1 MSGQTPVVA
10 FFDMDKTILSES
22 SGLLWVDYMR
32 RTGRIALRHVLYISW
47 LALQYK
53 LAVMNYAS
61 ATARLMPVVAGQGE
75 DEVWAMC
82 REWFDEMIV
91 PCVTGAAVRRIEE
104 HRREG
109 HIVAVLSAATVYVVK
124 LLADYLELG
133 DHFLCTYL
141 EVHNGQFTGR
151 VVEPS
156 CYGVNKV
163 YWAKK
168 FVADHG
174 TDLAHTFFYTDSH
187 TDLALLERVGYPVA
201 VNPDIRLRRLAQ
213 RRGWPVERFH

>member
-1 MSGQTPVVA
+1 MSRQTPVVA

-32 RTGRIALRHVLYISW
+32 RTGRIGLRHVLYISW

-133 DHFLCTYL
+133 DNFLC
-141 EVHNGQFTGR
+141 
-151 VVEPS
+151 
-156 CYGVNKV
+156 
-163 YWAKK
+163 
-168 FVADHG
+168 

-187 TDLALLERVGYPVA
+187 TDLALLEHVGYPVA